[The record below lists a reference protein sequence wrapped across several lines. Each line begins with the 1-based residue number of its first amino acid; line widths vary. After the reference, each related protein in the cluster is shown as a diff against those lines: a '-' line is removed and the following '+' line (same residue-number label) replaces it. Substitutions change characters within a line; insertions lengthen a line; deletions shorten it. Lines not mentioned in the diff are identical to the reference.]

1 MARLKILK
9 VKYLILLTQV
19 LLLVLILKLIK
30 GEKANNTNLVTNA
43 ALNIIENKT
52 PDHSKYII
60 ISESKK

>member
-9 VKYLILLTQV
+9 VKYMILLTQV
-19 LLLVLILKLIK
+19 LLFVLILKLIK
-30 GEKANNTNLVTNA
+30 GEKANNTNLVTTA
-43 ALNIIENKT
+43 ALNIIENKI